1 MWEARPEP
9 EDFSTKVL
17 KLLNQEE
24 EEEEE
29 EKEEKGNKR
38 TAQIREITLLGNTSH
53 SLLASHLSLE
63 SEMVI

>member
-29 EKEEKGNKR
+29 EKENKR